1 MGLLRGRPRQVT
13 GPKADEGMERV
24 QGLDLFIRSWSCVF
38 EIHKQTISTVA
49 LLAAKLLDAHCKSD
63 SKDQCKA
70 LLRRLDGSGL
80 FQVCSA
86 LSMRGSEWLTDSAL
100 FKPVAEL

>member
-1 MGLLRGRPRQVT
+1 
-13 GPKADEGMERV
+13 
-24 QGLDLFIRSWSCVF
+24 
-38 EIHKQTISTVA
+38 IHKQTISTVA

-70 LLRRLDGSGL
+70 LLRRLDGSGS
-80 FQVCSA
+80 FRASSA
-86 LSMRGSEWLTDSAL
+86 LSMSLRGSEWLTDSAL